1 MSPSAFRVWSVS
13 GRTFCVII
21 VSMEIFT
28 MQNLDLE
35 GKKLFNIYL
44 HLLLIVICNSQVNCL
59 SFVDIPATETTINR
73 NHRGNLL
80 VIYNF

>member
-1 MSPSAFRVWSVS
+1 MAEFPCIECCQECNTETLECSNCENGCTEDAFKCLPLHLGSGQSVVKL
-13 GRTFCVII
+13 FCVTIV

-44 HLLLIVICNSQVNCL
+44 H
-59 SFVDIPATETTINR
+59 
-73 NHRGNLL
+73 
-80 VIYNF
+80 